1 MRNITGNNALKS
13 TTMIIFLDE
22 EKAYRYWV
30 THHRRGFVLGGRDR
44 HQPRGLTLH
53 RATCPE
59 IKIASARAHLTSGS
73 QWKACALQPE
83 ELASWA
89 SGWKQDPGICPECR
103 PLDAAAAEPAEIH
116 LSKLGREILEY
127 VLEAAVIHFDEES
140 LPYRLCAGDIAD
152 CFGSTVG
159 HLSPA
164 FRRLFEEGML
174 TTTGSTKHLTPRKK
188 IFPTVLALQGLPE
201 LAGSSEAELQ
211 DQLL

>member
-1 MRNITGNNALKS
+1 
-13 TTMIIFLDE
+13 MIIFLDE
-22 EKAYRYWV
+22 DKAYRYWV
-30 THHRRGFVLGGRDR
+30 THHRRGFVLSGRNR
-44 HQPRGLTLH
+44 HQPRDMKLH

-59 IKIASARAHLTSGS
+59 IKTAGSLAHLTRGS

-83 ELASWA
+83 ELVAWA
-89 SGWKQDPGICPECR
+89 SGWKQVPGICPECR
-103 PLDAAAAEPAEIH
+103 PLDVAAAEPAEIH

-127 VLEAAVIHFDEES
+127 VLEAAVIHFDEDS
-140 LPYRLCAGDIAD
+140 LPYRLCAADIAN

-164 FRRLFEEGML
+164 FRRLFEQGML
-174 TTTGSTKHLTPRKK
+174 MTTGSTKHLTPRKK

-211 DQLL
+211 DQLLKLRR